1 MVDVGGAVLWLLF
14 SCDMSAGVIA
24 ALAWGNELLLLTAVR
39 GFGAALTP
47 RGLGGLKFLKIP
59 SLLG

>member
-1 MVDVGGAVLWLLF
+1 MVDVGRAVLWLLF

-47 RGLGGLKFLKIP
+47 RWVRGPEVPQIP